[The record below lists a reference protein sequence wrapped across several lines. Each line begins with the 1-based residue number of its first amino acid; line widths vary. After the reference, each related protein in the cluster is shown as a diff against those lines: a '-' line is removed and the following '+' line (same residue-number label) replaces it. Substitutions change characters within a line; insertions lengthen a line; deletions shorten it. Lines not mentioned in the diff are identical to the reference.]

1 MSVKLI
7 KAKNDLELAKYNLIL
22 SIKGKKR
29 HNHLFSSL
37 IIQSINGFHIKSIPE
52 KEEDM
57 HEILKTL
64 RIEYEALSLNLIW
77 NDLPTVKKKYKKDA
91 LDRIY
96 LVSLST
102 ILKNGTQSISWFSLD
117 SLKEA
122 KSKNIL
128 TIGLSNS
135 LLHII
140 DL

>member
-102 ILKNGTQSISWFSLD
+102 ILKNGTQSIGWFSLD